1 MSTPVV
7 PGPHGPEVVQHPVSY
22 VSRKLPHVTVV
33 FWILKIAATT
43 LGETGGDLLAQ
54 TLKVGYLTS
63 TLIFFAMFLVSVV
76 FQLRARQ
83 FHPAIFWTVIVTTST
98 AGTTMSD
105 FMNRTGGLGY
115 TLGALV
121 LTTCLGVIF
130 LVWWRSGQ
138 TLDVENVATFK
149 GELLYWIA
157 ILFSNTLG
165 TSSGDFLADDVGI
178 GFRNGF
184 LLLAGIMAL
193 LAAAHYLTNIN
204 GTLLFWVAFVLTR
217 PLGATAGDSL
227 SKPLDHGGL
236 NWGTKG
242 TSAVL
247 LGILV
252 LLVIYQV
259 MHLRRHPLE
268 PVPAP
273 VNRRTG
279 RARVTQRAQGR
290 ADPRTGWVTWHIG
303 RAGRRLCRAAAHAAQ
318 LIHRT

>member
-7 PGPHGPEVVQHPVSY
+7 PGPRGPDVMQHPVSY

-105 FMNRTGGLGY
+105 FMNRSGGLGY

-268 PVPAP
+268 PVPA
-273 VNRRTG
+273 R
-279 RARVTQRAQGR
+279 
-290 ADPRTGWVTWHIG
+290 
-303 RAGRRLCRAAAHAAQ
+303 
-318 LIHRT
+318 

>member
-1 MSTPVV
+1 LDDTTTSKPAV
-7 PGPHGPEVVQHPVSY
+7 PGPSGLDAAQQPVSY
-22 VSRKLPHVTVV
+22 VTRKLPHVTVV

-76 FQLRARQ
+76 FQLRARR

-105 FMNRTGGLGY
+105 FMNRTAGLGY
-115 TLGALV
+115 TLGALI
-121 LTTCLGVIF
+121 LTTCLGIIF
-130 LVWWRSGQ
+130 WIWWRSGQ
-138 TLDVENVATFK
+138 TLDVENIATFR

-165 TSSGDFLADDVGI
+165 TSSGDFLADDAGI
-178 GFRNGF
+178 GFVNGF
-184 LLLAGIMAL
+184 LLLAGIMVL

-204 GTLLFWVAFVLTR
+204 GTVLFWIAFVLTR

-242 TSAVL
+242 TSAAL
-247 LGILV
+247 LGILI
-252 LLVIYQV
+252 LLVLYQI
-259 MHLRRHPLE
+259 MHLRRHPFE

-279 RARVTQRAQGR
+279 APEQLNGR
-290 ADPRTGWVTWHIG
+290 GIASVPQPAGVPDASVALDGTPHPPR
-303 RAGRRLCRAAAHAAQ
+303 
-318 LIHRT
+318 

>member
-1 MSTPVV
+1 
-7 PGPHGPEVVQHPVSY
+7 
-22 VSRKLPHVTVV
+22 
-33 FWILKIAATT
+33 
-43 LGETGGDLLAQ
+43 
-54 TLKVGYLTS
+54 LKVGYLTS
-63 TLIFFAMFLVSVV
+63 TVIFFAMFLVSVV
-76 FQLRARQ
+76 FQLRARR

-105 FMNRTGGLGY
+105 FMNRTAGLGY

-121 LTTCLGVIF
+121 LTTCLAVIF
-130 LVWWRSGQ
+130 VIWWRSGQ

-165 TSSGDFLADDVGI
+165 TSSGDFRADDPDV
-178 GFRNGF
+178 GFRNGS
-184 LLLAGIMAL
+184 LLLAGIMVL

-204 GTLLFWVAFVLTR
+204 GTVLFWIAFVLTR

-236 NWGTKG
+236 NWGTEG
-242 TSAVL
+242 TSAAL

-252 LLVIYQV
+252 ALVSYQIL
-259 MHLRRHPLE
+259 HLRRHPLE

-273 VNRRTG
+273 GNRRSG
-279 RARVTQRAQGR
+279 I
-290 ADPRTGWVTWHIG
+290 PRPVNASDVASG
-303 RAGRRLCRAAAHAAQ
+303 AGAVNP
-318 LIHRT
+318 

>member
-1 MSTPVV
+1 LDETTLSKPALG
-7 PGPHGPEVVQHPVSY
+7 PGDPEASQHPLRY

-33 FWILKIAATT
+33 FWIMKIAATT

-63 TLIFFAMFLVSVV
+63 TLVFFAMFLISVA
-76 FQLRARQ
+76 FQLRARR
-83 FHPAIFWTVIVTTST
+83 FHPAIYWTVIVTTST

-105 FMNRTGGLGY
+105 FMNRTAGLGY

-121 LTTCLGVIF
+121 LTTCLAVIF
-130 LVWWRSGQ
+130 LIWWRSGQ

-165 TSSGDFLADDVGI
+165 TSSGDFLADDAGI

-184 LLLAGIMAL
+184 LLLAGIMVL
-193 LAAAHYLTNIN
+193 LAAAHYLTTIN
-204 GTLLFWVAFVLTR
+204 GTVLFWIAFVLTR

-236 NWGTKG
+236 NWGTKA
-242 TSAVL
+242 TSAAL

-252 LLVIYQV
+252 VLVLYQA
-259 MHLRRHPLE
+259 MHLRRHPLD

-273 VNRRTG
+273 RNRRS
-279 RARVTQRAQGR
+279 
-290 ADPRTGWVTWHIG
+290 
-303 RAGRRLCRAAAHAAQ
+303 RAAKQ
-318 LIHRT
+318 LTTADGDRSRPQTTLRNAEPDN

>member
-1 MSTPVV
+1 MSKPAV
-7 PGPHGPEVVQHPVSY
+7 PGPGGVEAAPHPVSY
-22 VSRKLPHVTVV
+22 VTRKLPHVTLV
-33 FWILKIAATT
+33 FWMLKIAATT

-76 FQLRARQ
+76 FQLRARR
-83 FHPAIFWTVIVTTST
+83 FRPAIFWAVIVTTST

-105 FMNRTGGLGY
+105 FMNRTAGLGY

-121 LTTCLGVIF
+121 LATCLAVIF
-130 LVWWRSGQ
+130 VIWWRSGQ

-165 TSSGDFLADDVGI
+165 TSSGDFLADDAGI

-184 LLLAGIMAL
+184 LLLAGIMVL
-193 LAAAHYLTNIN
+193 LAAAHYLTHIN
-204 GTLLFWVAFVLTR
+204 GTVLFWIAFVLTR

-236 NWGTKG
+236 NWGTEG
-242 TSAVL
+242 TSAAL

-252 LLVIYQV
+252 ALVSYQIL
-259 MHLRRHPLE
+259 HLRRHPLE
-268 PVPAP
+268 PVPAAA
-273 VNRRTG
+273 NRSRRYSSPSGTRT
-279 RARVTQRAQGR
+279 
-290 ADPRTGWVTWHIG
+290 
-303 RAGRRLCRAAAHAAQ
+303 
-318 LIHRT
+318 

>member
-1 MSTPVV
+1 MT
-7 PGPHGPEVVQHPVSY
+7 
-22 VSRKLPHVTVV
+22 LV

-105 FMNRTGGLGY
+105 FMNRTAGLGY
-115 TLGALV
+115 TLGGLI
-121 LTTCLGVIF
+121 LTTCLAVIF
-130 LVWWRSGQ
+130 LIWWRSGQ

-149 GELLYWIA
+149 GELLYWVA

-165 TSSGDFLADDVGI
+165 TSSGDFLADDAGI

-184 LLLAGIMAL
+184 LLLAGIMLL
-193 LAAAHYLTNIN
+193 LAAAHYLTTIN
-204 GTLLFWVAFVLTR
+204 GTLLFWIAFVLTR

-236 NWGTKG
+236 NWGTEG
-242 TSAVL
+242 TSAAL

-252 LLVIYQV
+252 VLVLHQII
-259 MHLRRHPLE
+259 HLRRHPLE

-273 VNRRTG
+273 MNRRTG
-279 RARVTQRAQGR
+279 GPEQLNGR
-290 ADPRTGWVTWHIG
+290 TTAPMPQPAEVPGTTG
-303 RAGRRLCRAAAHAAQ
+303 
-318 LIHRT
+318 